1 MVRLG
6 QRSLKSSRLFSLAC
20 VYVNGQSILNMRDIL
35 ITDRL
40 RWTCVLSFYAEVLHW
55 KKKKKNQGYFTK
67 RCDKSALWL
76 QITQPASIVLI
87 SLPPE
92 KMLVTSWHKKL
103 LRFSMSGL
111 LFWQC
116 ELNTSLWRQ
125 SLNSQREMKWPE
137 SLKMLEMP

>member
-1 MVRLG
+1 MSPVSCYFHCHHCTGKICPDGAAGAKVTEVKQTLLVGVCECERPVYFEHERYTYNRQTEVNVCTLILC
-6 QRSLKSSRLFSLAC
+6 RSTALK
-20 VYVNGQSILNMRDIL
+20 
-35 ITDRL
+35 
-40 RWTCVLSFYAEVLHW
+40 E
-55 KKKKKNQGYFTK
+55 KKKNQGYFTK

-111 LFWQC
+111 LF
-116 ELNTSLWRQ
+116 
-125 SLNSQREMKWPE
+125 
-137 SLKMLEMP
+137 